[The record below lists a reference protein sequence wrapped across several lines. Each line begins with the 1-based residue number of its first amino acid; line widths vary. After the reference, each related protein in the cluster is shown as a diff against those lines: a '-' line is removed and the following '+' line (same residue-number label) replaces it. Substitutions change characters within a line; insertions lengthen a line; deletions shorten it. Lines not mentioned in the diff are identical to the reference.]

1 MDLEKIKQG
10 AKLIL
15 EGIGEDPE
23 REGLMDT
30 PDPVSYTHLDVY
42 KRQVT
47 GRMCTV
53 FCGVCLVILILL
65 RK

>member
-23 REGLMDT
+23 REGLHG
-30 PDPVSYTHLDVY
+30 YA
-42 KRQVT
+42 
-47 GRMCTV
+47 
-53 FCGVCLVILILL
+53 
-65 RK
+65 